1 MYICIYA
8 HIYMYTHAHV
18 HIYIYMYKG
27 GTTNDKANGAK
38 YYQ

>member
-8 HIYMYTHAHV
+8 HIYMYTHVHV
-18 HIYIYMYKG
+18 HIYMYKG